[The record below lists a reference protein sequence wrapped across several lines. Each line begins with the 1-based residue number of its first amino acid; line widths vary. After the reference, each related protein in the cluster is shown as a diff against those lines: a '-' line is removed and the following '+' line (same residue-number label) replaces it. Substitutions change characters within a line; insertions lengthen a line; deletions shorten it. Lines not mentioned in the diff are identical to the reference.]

1 MRSLSLSKYFYTL
14 ILFFIFPVSAQ
25 DTVDIWKNNNND
37 KINSNIE
44 IEKKTLDKI
53 NIIQSETVS
62 IKTQIIES
70 QDELE
75 APKNLYGIYDPGV
88 NNFSLNM
95 WTNSDGGEIK
105 NIFKRINK
113 LKLSDSAEDFF
124 INTILTYSF
133 KPKKNLTGEDFLTLK
148 LDWLIENNKD
158 DLLEE
163 FLNKNE
169 TSFRDKKKIIQYLVD
184 KNIAKANLN
193 EGCKKIEFINKDIKD
208 SYLEKF
214 KIYCLIFKNK
224 KNEARLLFDILQE
237 QNLSDKFFNNKINFL
252 LDVTE
257 KVDDK
262 IKDDNLLNFYLSSIT
277 IPDFEYEANNQT
289 NKYIWEYLNAAN
301 LVTID
306 DFENKEKIKIFEL
319 AANDGTLDKSKI
331 FEIYKKKVFNI
342 STLVNAED
350 TYQSLDGIEA
360 RSLIYQKYLLSENSE
375 SQLKYLFLL
384 KDIFQK
390 DNLSNVYN
398 EYLSDR
404 LKEIN
409 KDDIPQAYQ
418 EVVNKNIISDKNYK
432 GSKIKYDDKIVHKSR
447 VLRRYTEKDTPKI
460 KTQKDLEGV
469 YKKIKRNKKYFFSAK
484 DLALIQSLEKD
495 GFVIPKEIK
504 HNEAAKKYDIPSGLL
519 NLMKNGEI
527 GLLALKFVE
536 ILGEDEISNLDPE
549 TIYFLVNILNQSNL
563 MTFRN
568 KVLVAALPFRP

>member
-75 APKNLYGIYDPGV
+75 APKILYGIYDPGV

-193 EGCKKIEFINKDIKD
+193 QFDRR
-208 SYLEKF
+208 YLEG
-214 KIYCLIFKNK
+214 I
-224 KNEARLLFDILQE
+224 
-237 QNLSDKFFNNKINFL
+237 NNNVL
-252 LDVTE
+252 TV
-257 KVDDK
+257 
-262 IKDDNLLNFYLSSIT
+262 
-277 IPDFEYEANNQT
+277 
-289 NKYIWEYLNAAN
+289 AAN
-301 LVTID
+301 QRKILKTI
-306 DFENKEKIKIFEL
+306 E
-319 AANDGTLDKSKI
+319 
-331 FEIYKKKVFNI
+331 
-342 STLVNAED
+342 
-350 TYQSLDGIEA
+350 Q
-360 RSLIYQKYLLSENSE
+360 RC
-375 SQLKYLFLL
+375 
-384 KDIFQK
+384 
-390 DNLSNVYN
+390 
-398 EYLSDR
+398 R
-404 LKEIN
+404 
-409 KDDIPQAYQ
+409 
-418 EVVNKNIISDKNYK
+418 
-432 GSKIKYDDKIVHKSR
+432 
-447 VLRRYTEKDTPKI
+447 
-460 KTQKDLEGV
+460 
-469 YKKIKRNKKYFFSAK
+469 
-484 DLALIQSLEKD
+484 
-495 GFVIPKEIK
+495 
-504 HNEAAKKYDIPSGLL
+504 
-519 NLMKNGEI
+519 
-527 GLLALKFVE
+527 
-536 ILGEDEISNLDPE
+536 
-549 TIYFLVNILNQSNL
+549 
-563 MTFRN
+563 
-568 KVLVAALPFRP
+568 

>member
-95 WTNSDGGEIK
+95 WSNSDGGEIK

-484 DLALIQSLEKD
+484 DLAFIEALVQD
-495 GFVIPKEIK
+495 GFTIPKEL
-504 HNEAAKKYDIPSGLL
+504 NYQEMSKKYSIPSGLL
-519 NLMKNGEI
+519 K
-527 GLLALKFVE
+527 LAENNEPAFLTLKIVE
-536 ILGEDEISNLDPE
+536 IIGEDEAYNLDPE
-549 TIYFLVNILNQSNL
+549 TIYFVSHLLNQMNL
-563 MTFRN
+563 KRLRN
-568 KVLVAALPFRP
+568 KVLISALPLRS

>member
-95 WTNSDGGEIK
+95 WSNSDGGEIK

-350 TYQSLDGIEA
+350 TYQSLDRIEA

>member
-75 APKNLYGIYDPGV
+75 APKILYGIYDPGV

-95 WTNSDGGEIK
+95 WSNSDGGEIK

-350 TYQSLDGIEA
+350 TYQSLDRIEA